1 MGRQLVVEADGGSRG
16 NPGPAA
22 YGAVVRDAASG
33 AVLAEVAEHI
43 GTASNNVAEYR
54 GVIAGLVAAR
64 EIDAE
69 ARVEVRLD
77 SKLVVEQLSGRW
89 QVKHPDMRALARQ
102 ALAVWPGGDVTYT
115 WVPRERNKHAD
126 RLVNEALDAASA
138 GRPWSPRP
146 LPVPPAVEV
155 PSVEAPANRLVGWAP
170 DVGPPTTFR
179 MLRHGQTEHT
189 REKRFSG
196 SAGSDPGLTDVG
208 AAQARAAV
216 ALFQGRTVDAVVASP
231 LRRTRETAAV
241 VAQALGLEVSVDDGL
256 RECAFG
262 EWEGLTFAE
271 VEEGWPDELLAWLGS
286 TAVAPPGGESFDDV
300 ARRVRR
306 TRDRLIARHA
316 GATVLLVT
324 HVTPIKTLVRLALD
338 APARALFRME
348 LAPAS
353 LTTVAWFADGN
364 ASLRAFNE
372 TAAHDVGLG
381 A

>member
-1 MGRQLVVEADGGSRG
+1 MGRRLVVEADGGSRG

-22 YGAVVRDAASG
+22 YGAVVRDAVTG
-33 AVLAEVAEHI
+33 EVLVEVAEHI

-54 GVIAGLVAAR
+54 GVIAGLTAAKG
-64 EIDAE
+64 IDPDAQ
-69 ARVEVRLD
+69 VEVRLD

-89 QVKHPDMRALARQ
+89 QVKHPDMRVLARQ

-126 RLVNEALDAASA
+126 RLVNEALDAGAA
-138 GRPWSPRP
+138 GRPWTPRA
-146 LPVPPAVEV
+146 LPVPPALEV

-170 DVGPPTTFR
+170 DPGPPTTFR
-179 MLRHGQTEHT
+179 LLRHGQTEHT

-196 SAGSDPGLTDVG
+196 SGGADPGLTDVG
-208 AAQARAAV
+208 LGQARAAL
-216 ALFQGRTVDAVVASP
+216 ALLRGRPVDTVVASP

-241 VAQALGLEVSVDDGL
+241 VAAALGHEVRVEDGL

-271 VEEGWPDELLAWLGS
+271 VEEGWPDELAAWLGS
-286 TAVAPPGGESFDDV
+286 TAVTPPGGESFDEV
-300 ARRVRR
+300 AARVRR
-306 TRDRLIARHA
+306 TRDRLIARHPGRA
-316 GATVLLVT
+316 LLLVT

-338 APARALFRME
+338 APAQALFRME

-353 LTTVAWFADGN
+353 LTTVAWFGDGN

-372 TAAHDVGLG
+372 TPQHP
-381 A
+381 

>member
-1 MGRQLVVEADGGSRG
+1 VGRRLVVEADGGSRG

-22 YGAVVRDAASG
+22 YGAVVRDAVTG
-33 AVLAEVAEHI
+33 EVLVEVADHI

-54 GVIAGLVAAR
+54 GVIAGLTAAKG
-64 EIDAE
+64 IDPDAQ
-69 ARVEVRLD
+69 VEVRLD

-89 QVKHPDMRALARQ
+89 QVKHPDMRVLARQ

-126 RLVNEALDAASA
+126 RLVNEALDAGAA
-138 GRPWSPRP
+138 GRPWTPRA
-146 LPVPPAVEV
+146 LPVPPALEV

-170 DVGPPTTFR
+170 DPGPPTTFR
-179 MLRHGQTEHT
+179 LLRHGQTEHT

-196 SAGSDPGLTDVG
+196 SGGADPGLTDVG
-208 AAQARAAV
+208 LGQARAAL
-216 ALFQGRTVDAVVASP
+216 ALLRGRPVDTVVASP

-241 VAQALGLEVSVDDGL
+241 VAAVLGHEVRVEDGL

-271 VEEGWPDELLAWLGS
+271 VEEGWPDELAAWLGS
-286 TAVAPPGGESFDDV
+286 TAVTPPGGESFDEV
-300 ARRVRR
+300 AARVRR
-306 TRDRLIARHA
+306 TRDRLIARHPGRA
-316 GATVLLVT
+316 LLLVT

-338 APARALFRME
+338 APAQALFRME

-353 LTTVAWFADGN
+353 LTTVAWFGDGN

-372 TAAHDVGLG
+372 TPQHP
-381 A
+381 

>member
-1 MGRQLVVEADGGSRG
+1 VGRLLVVEADGGSRG

-22 YGAVVRDAASG
+22 YGAVVRDAVTG
-33 AVLAEVAEHI
+33 EVLVEVAEHI

-54 GVIAGLVAAR
+54 GVIAGLTAAKG
-64 EIDAE
+64 IDPDAQ
-69 ARVEVRLD
+69 VEVRLD

-89 QVKHPDMRALARQ
+89 QVKHPDMRVLARQ

-126 RLVNEALDAASA
+126 RLVNEALDAGAA
-138 GRPWSPRP
+138 GRPWTPRA
-146 LPVPPAVEV
+146 LPVPPALEV

-170 DVGPPTTFR
+170 DPGPPTTFR
-179 MLRHGQTEHT
+179 LLRHGQTEHT

-196 SAGSDPGLTDVG
+196 SGGADPGLTDVG
-208 AAQARAAV
+208 LGQARAAL
-216 ALFQGRTVDAVVASP
+216 ALLRGRPVDTVVASP

-241 VAQALGLEVSVDDGL
+241 VAAVLGHEVRVEDGL

-271 VEEGWPDELLAWLGS
+271 VEEGWPDELAAWLGS
-286 TAVAPPGGESFDDV
+286 TAVTPPGGESFDEV
-300 ARRVRR
+300 AARVRR
-306 TRDRLIARHA
+306 TRDRLIARHPGRA
-316 GATVLLVT
+316 LLLVT

-338 APARALFRME
+338 APAQALFRME

-353 LTTVAWFADGN
+353 LTTVAWFGDGN

-372 TAAHDVGLG
+372 TPQHP
-381 A
+381 

>member
-1 MGRQLVVEADGGSRG
+1 MGRRLVVEADGGSRG

-22 YGAVVRDAASG
+22 YGAVVRDAVTG
-33 AVLAEVAEHI
+33 EVLVEVADHI

-54 GVIAGLVAAR
+54 GVIAGLTAAKG
-64 EIDAE
+64 IDPDAQ
-69 ARVEVRLD
+69 VEVRLD

-89 QVKHPDMRALARQ
+89 QVKHPDMRVLARQ

-126 RLVNEALDAASA
+126 RLVNEALDAGAA
-138 GRPWSPRP
+138 GRPWTPRA
-146 LPVPPAVEV
+146 LPVPPALEV

-170 DVGPPTTFR
+170 DPGPPTTFR
-179 MLRHGQTEHT
+179 LLRHGQTEHT

-196 SAGSDPGLTDVG
+196 SGGADPGLTDVG
-208 AAQARAAV
+208 LGQARAAL
-216 ALFQGRTVDAVVASP
+216 ALLRGRPVDTVVASP

-241 VAQALGLEVSVDDGL
+241 VAAVLGHEVRVEDGL

-271 VEEGWPDELLAWLGS
+271 VEEGWPDELAAWLGS
-286 TAVAPPGGESFDDV
+286 TAVTPPGGESFDEV
-300 ARRVRR
+300 AARVRR
-306 TRDRLIARHA
+306 TRDRLIARHPGRA
-316 GATVLLVT
+316 LLLVT

-338 APARALFRME
+338 APAQALFRME

-353 LTTVAWFADGN
+353 LTTVAWFGDGN

-372 TAAHDVGLG
+372 TPQHP
-381 A
+381 